1 MVDAG
6 IMRNLASPDKLLE
19 WARLEGVREG
29 AIQVIPVW
37 QIPCV
42 LVVNTGGSVDE
53 TAMNTV
59 VSRRW
64 CVTVSI
70 TCCVEYGIPPFPRS
84 TPFTGQEGLDRKNYG
99 SVEILNTPSRDS
111 FCKACCDQC
120 LLCCVAKSRSITE
133 RGGL

>member
-1 MVDAG
+1 MMVALNGGGQVDMVDAG

-29 AIQVIPVW
+29 AIQVVPVW

-42 LVVNTGGSVDE
+42 LVVNTDGSVDG

-64 CVTVSI
+64 CASVSCI
-70 TCCVEYGIPPFPRS
+70 CV
-84 TPFTGQEGLDRKNYG
+84 DRVLRRVWYPTA
-99 SVEILNTPSRDS
+99 S
-111 FCKACCDQC
+111 
-120 LLCCVAKSRSITE
+120 
-133 RGGL
+133 